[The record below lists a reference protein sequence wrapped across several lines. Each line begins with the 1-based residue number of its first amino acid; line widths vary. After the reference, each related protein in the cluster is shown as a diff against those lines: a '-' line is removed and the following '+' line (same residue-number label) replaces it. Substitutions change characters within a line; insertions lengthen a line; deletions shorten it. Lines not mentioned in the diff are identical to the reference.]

1 MPRDARST
9 AQLTSKRVKTPV
21 QKNQKTDQLYVM
33 SNPAVEP
40 SVASSNQSS
49 IGPARKKQ
57 DANQRARLSLQ
68 LWLRSHPYSFTP
80 ARLRHLVLSQVLHTC
95 HPQSIHSTLSPLDT
109 PETRILNTATCIP
122 QTSDRPII
130 RPPCELLLHGLAEDR
145 SLDVRI

>member
-1 MPRDARST
+1 MLRDARST

-57 DANQRARLSLQ
+57 DAS
-68 LWLRSHPYSFTP
+68 
-80 ARLRHLVLSQVLHTC
+80 
-95 HPQSIHSTLSPLDT
+95 
-109 PETRILNTATCIP
+109 
-122 QTSDRPII
+122 
-130 RPPCELLLHGLAEDR
+130 
-145 SLDVRI
+145 